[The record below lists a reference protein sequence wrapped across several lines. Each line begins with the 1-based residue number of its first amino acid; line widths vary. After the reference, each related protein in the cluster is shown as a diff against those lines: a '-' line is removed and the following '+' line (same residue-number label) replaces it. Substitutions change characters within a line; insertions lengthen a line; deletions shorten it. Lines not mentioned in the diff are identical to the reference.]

1 MVKWISVMALSVMIF
16 PLAVQA
22 DNLIRINE
30 PAQVVKGQT
39 FEDVV
44 VINSNAEVN
53 GRITGNLVVLHGNA
67 DLDNTAYIGGDVI
80 CLAGLIKAQ
89 PGAMVVGSKVQIGG
103 IIGWNALPF
112 FSIGKLLLL
121 GFMLKLVTAVILLG
135 LSIFMVLMWPHQI
148 AYAAEEASQDLV
160 KASLVGVLAIS
171 ILIPL
176 SVGFAITLFGL
187 PISLAI
193 AVFLLVASWFGI
205 ATISYLIG
213 TKFSTK
219 FSPLLAIIVGFVVLK
234 FIHFVPF
241 IGSALYFIAILP
253 GLGAIL
259 LTRFGTNKPWLSS
272 GRAKLPKA
280 K

>member
-1 MVKWISVMALSVMIF
+1 MLKWVSAALLTVMIF
-16 PLAVQA
+16 PLAARA
-22 DNLIRINE
+22 DHLIRINE
-30 PAQVVKGQT
+30 PAEVVKGQT
-39 FEDVV
+39 YEDVV
-44 VINSNAEVN
+44 VINSNADIQ
-53 GRITGNLVVLHGNA
+53 GRVRGNLMVLHGSAN
-67 DLDNTAYIGGDVI
+67 LDNTAYIGGDVI
-80 CLAGLIKAQ
+80 CLAGIINAQ

-103 IIGWNALPF
+103 VIGWRALPF
-112 FSIGKLLLL
+112 FFIGKLLLL
-121 GFMLKLVTAVILLG
+121 GFLWKLVTAVILLG

-160 KASLVGVLAIS
+160 KSSLVGVLAIS

-176 SVGFAITLFGL
+176 SVGFAVTLFGL

-193 AVFLLVASWFGI
+193 AVFVLVASWFGI
-205 ATISYLIG
+205 AAISYLIG
-213 TKFSTK
+213 SKFSTK
-219 FSPLLAIIVGFVVLK
+219 FSPLLCIIVGFIILK

-272 GRAKLPKA
+272 GKARGPKV